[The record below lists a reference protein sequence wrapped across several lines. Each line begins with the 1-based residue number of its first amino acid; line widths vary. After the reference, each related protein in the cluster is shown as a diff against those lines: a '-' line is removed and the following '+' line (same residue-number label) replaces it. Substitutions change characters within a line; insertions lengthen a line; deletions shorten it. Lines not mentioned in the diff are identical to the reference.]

1 MYGDTVL
8 RLSFYGNFVLRTAK
22 EYLLRALRQISST
35 DIVSMDTQVL
45 TAGGSFT
52 FRPKFIASYANKR
65 EYRQCTKSRVC
76 VVFLAYY
83 RLCVVFLAYY
93 RGVCGVFGIIPKFL

>member
-1 MYGDTVL
+1 
-8 RLSFYGNFVLRTAK
+8 
-22 EYLLRALRQISST
+22 
-35 DIVSMDTQVL
+35 MDTQVL

-76 VVFLAYY
+76 VVFFAYY
-83 RLCVVFLAYY
+83 RMCVVFFAYY
-93 RGVCGVFGIIPKFL
+93 RGVCGVFRIIPLFIYAKQGDGFAENDAVMHALAE